1 MTSHSSS
8 VSGALLT
15 QDGVWNRDLPDVVQE
30 RAEFE
35 HLELLHLRAK
45 DVLPEDAAVLGDTH
59 AVAAGHAIAAVHR
72 PAQRLQSLA
81 VGGPETLVQRVQ
93 VAGVREKLLVGA
105 RKLLDLAGKLGLG
118 GAALDVQAAKLLGI
132 GLRLLVDARQ
142 VVVLVSRHATSPCR
156 PPPGRTCSPASRN
169 PLRGPIPLSF
179 TSS

>member
-93 VAGVREKLLVGA
+93 VAGAREKLLVG
-105 RKLLDLAGKLGLG
+105 
-118 GAALDVQAAKLLGI
+118 
-132 GLRLLVDARQ
+132 ARQ